1 MPTIP
6 LYRTVVHSPI
16 GDIYL
21 ASTPTG
27 ICAIEFEMVEGK
39 PPLDYFEK
47 NAFVFQE
54 GLNEHLEAAKA
65 QLSEYFSKKRQH
77 FDIPIDFIGSP
88 FQISVW
94 ETLLHIPY
102 GTISTY
108 KAQAIALGDLK
119 AIRAMASA
127 NGANKIAIIVPCH
140 RVIGSNGS
148 LTGYAGG
155 IWRKQFLLDLES
167 TQQQLF

>member
-1 MPTIP
+1 MHPTPI
-6 LYRTVVHSPI
+6 YHTVINSPV
-16 GDIYL
+16 GNIYL
-21 ASTPTG
+21 ASTATG
-27 ICAIEFEMVEGK
+27 ICAVEFEMPNGK
-39 PPLDYFEK
+39 LPLYYFKK

-54 GLNEHLEAAKA
+54 GLNEHLEVAIS
-65 QLSEYFSKKRQH
+65 QLSEYFSKKRKH
-77 FDIPIDFIGSP
+77 FDVPIDFIGSP
-88 FQISVW
+88 FQIEVW
-94 ETLLHIPY
+94 KTLLNIPY

-140 RVIGSNGS
+140 RVIGSDGS

-155 IWRKQFLLDLES
+155 IGRKQFLLDLES